1 MCSEEKKYIG
11 IYLVKRAAINR
22 SNAFSYN
29 RFTNL
34 LIRNPKLD
42 QTRATIDTQNK
53 DKRFG

>member
-1 MCSEEKKYIG
+1 MCSEEKKVY

-53 DKRFG
+53 DNKFG